1 MSIAQALDAV
11 VDLLTDAGLQA
22 TRDAGSFYP
31 NTVACLVG
39 MPTVKASGLA
49 YRTMEVP
56 VHVVTSDPPS
66 LRSVDQLYAAA
77 EIAAAALE
85 TDTYAPQTWSGGPN
99 ADALPSILINAVVS
113 FETTESET

>member
-11 VDLLTDAGLQA
+11 VDLLTEAGLQA

-56 VHVVTSDPPS
+56 IHVVTSDPPS